1 MKKISINI
9 GRCEEET
16 KGGREKSQ
24 PSNRKNR
31 KMKRKKR
38 QSVMDYKD
46 RAIEANFSFCVCIA
60 LLLID

>member
-1 MKKISINI
+1 LGARLEISNFDPDMQNNFLTKMKKISINI

-31 KMKRKKR
+31 QIKRKK
-38 QSVMDYKD
+38 DK
-46 RAIEANFSFCVCIA
+46 A
-60 LLLID
+60 